1 MQPRIGQTLW
11 GETGSGQL
19 ARLPFLVFTM
29 GLLLLLMALGYAISE
44 RVRHYA
50 QQHPTAPDQLTELTA
65 ALTGPGVI
73 LALLALLLI
82 TLTGLNLMSKRLR
95 HMGLPGW
102 PTTVALCLLTIA
114 IGYGWSL
121 PGANGFQL
129 LVWLALVLTPG
140 QWFRHQS
147 SSSANK

>member
-1 MQPRIGQTLW
+1 MQPRIGRTLW
-11 GETGSGQL
+11 GETRSGQL
-19 ARLPFLVFTM
+19 ARLPFLLFTM
-29 GLLLLLMALGYAISE
+29 SLLLLLMGLGYAISE
-44 RVRHYA
+44 RVRHYV

-73 LALLALLLI
+73 LALLAVLLI
-82 TLTGLNLMSKRLR
+82 TLAGLNLMSKRLR

-102 PTTVALCLLTIA
+102 PTTLALSLLTVA

-129 LVWLALVLTPG
+129 LVWLVLTFTPG
-140 QWFRHQS
+140 NLFRHSHRSTDQ
-147 SSSANK
+147 K